1 MGLAFSSLSI
11 QFSIEASFLSL
22 LLLFTLSLCSGI
34 ITAAIGPGGVLLIAG
49 LHVFTPLSP
58 AEVAGTSS
66 GTFFIGSILGASKFA
81 QSGEINYRLSGV
93 LSLASVVGVQFG
105 VGVNRFVSETMFNT
119 ILAGILGV
127 AGLVVIYKQYNKLTS
142 AYALSVYSLSG
153 IVVVTLL
160 GLVVGTTGGL
170 TGIGGPALSVPALL
184 ILRVP
189 IIQAVSAGIV
199 QSVFMTASTG
209 IRYALTGD
217 IGLILLFTLATPF
230 AVGILIGYRIAHK
243 LDTNILRIS
252 LGVFLII
259 VSGIIALG

>member
-1 MGLAFSSLSI
+1 
-11 QFSIEASFLSL
+11 
-22 LLLFTLSLCSGI
+22 
-34 ITAAIGPGGVLLIAG
+34 
-49 LHVFTPLSP
+49 
-58 AEVAGTSS
+58 
-66 GTFFIGSILGASKFA
+66 
-81 QSGEINYRLSGV
+81 
-93 LSLASVVGVQFG
+93 
-105 VGVNRFVSETMFNT
+105 MFNT

-184 ILRVP
+184 ILGVP